1 MVNLEQT
8 TIAEQLKRIAAYR
21 GYTLKTLGEEFNR
34 RFGKRYVQQSF
45 SKKINAGAI
54 RYDELKQF
62 GDILG
67 FKVEL
72 ELVDQPPQGTAQ

>member
-1 MVNLEQT
+1 MMNLEQT

-21 GYTLKTLGEEFNR
+21 GYNLKTLGEEFNR
-34 RFGKRYVQQSF
+34 RYGTNYVQQSF
-45 SKKINAGAI
+45 SKKINTGAI

-67 FKVEL
+67 FKVKL
-72 ELVDQPPQGTAQ
+72 ELVDKMVG